1 MQRMLNTKRERM
13 TPNELI
19 HELLQMSVDLLWNGG
34 IGTYIKASSESLAEV
49 GDRANDEVRVNGKQ
63 VKAKI
68 VGEGGNLGATQLGR
82 IEYAKTGGRI
92 NTDFIDNV
100 GGVDCSDN
108 EVNIK
113 ILLNALV
120 KAGDLTLKQRNE
132 LLYKMT
138 DNVADLV
145 LDDCYRQTQS
155 ISISQIGGA
164 KSLKEQIRFIHGL
177 EKVGVLNR
185 ELEFLPSDEAL
196 TERIADNIGFTRP
209 ELSVLISYSKMVLK
223 EELNV
228 PDITESKHY
237 NQLLIRAFPKPLQ
250 DRYIVQMQEHPLR
263 SEIIATKLANVM
275 INDMGFNFV
284 FRMHEETGSSVADIA
299 KAYSIVKA
307 VFGMDE
313 IIDEIEQLDNQI
325 SADVQLSIF
334 DQIRR
339 ALRRGARWYVRQST
353 AFTSIEDAVDFYRPI
368 YIDLLDNITEYLV
381 EDEISML
388 LKSRD
393 DLIEQG
399 VSSNLAYRLAMLS
412 NAFSTF
418 DLAHIVADA
427 QTSIAVTSRLYFQ
440 LGSQLQLHWFLNQ
453 INRQTVD
460 NHWQALARSSYREE
474 LDHQQRAITFSL
486 IKYSK
491 SLSSCQDADVLLDSW
506 MADNSDLISR
516 WCGMMS
522 EFKTSKQHEFAKFS
536 VALRELLL
544 LSNKIQH

>member
-1 MQRMLNTKRERM
+1 
-13 TPNELI
+13 
-19 HELLQMSVDLLWNGG
+19 
-34 IGTYIKASSESLAEV
+34 
-49 GDRANDEVRVNGKQ
+49 
-63 VKAKI
+63 
-68 VGEGGNLGATQLGR
+68 
-82 IEYAKTGGRI
+82 
-92 NTDFIDNV
+92 
-100 GGVDCSDN
+100 
-108 EVNIK
+108 
-113 ILLNALV
+113 
-120 KAGDLTLKQRNE
+120 
-132 LLYKMT
+132 
-138 DNVADLV
+138 
-145 LDDCYRQTQS
+145 
-155 ISISQIGGA
+155 
-164 KSLKEQIRFIHGL
+164 
-177 EKVGVLNR
+177 
-185 ELEFLPSDEAL
+185 
-196 TERIADNIGFTRP
+196 
-209 ELSVLISYSKMVLK
+209 MVLK

-250 DRYIVQMQEHPLR
+250 DRYHVQMQEHPLR

-313 IIDEIEQLDNQI
+313 ISDEIEQLDNQI

-353 AFTSIEDAVDFYRPI
+353 AFASIEDAVDFYRPI

-381 EDEISML
+381 EDEVSML

-491 SLSSCQDADVLLDSW
+491 PLSSCQDADVLLDSW